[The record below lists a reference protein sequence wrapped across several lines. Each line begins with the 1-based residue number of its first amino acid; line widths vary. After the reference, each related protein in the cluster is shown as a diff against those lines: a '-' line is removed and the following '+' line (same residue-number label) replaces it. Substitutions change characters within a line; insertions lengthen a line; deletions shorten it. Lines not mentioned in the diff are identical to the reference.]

1 MNNNIE
7 CADYFKSRKAYRRCF
22 KEFLKKWKSYGR
34 VAGSIILRDAS
45 EDERRAIGGM
55 IGKVFYE
62 KDIRFSFLE
71 FQQGL
76 QRTRFAPVDVREVLE
91 AYFGENLL
99 TNQGKKQEEQQKR
112 AEFLQKLCRDFVR
125 QGDESAALRWISAMT
140 TERKYGYQLLI
151 REYGKDQIAAEDLVK
166 KVGSALVNLESV
178 KERECPLAV
187 FAAEVSGNPHYFD
200 RGTTAGQLLIHAVAY
215 CENAE
220 FPKNAHQWRQL
231 LLNVGIV
238 PDNVSSMVHV
248 YGLRLRLDTG
258 WHPAYDAFC
267 RLGEPYVL
275 TMENLRKIA
284 GVHAAGGRVYIVE
297 NEMVFSYLLDN
308 MKEEKITILCTS
320 GQIRTAAAELIS
332 LILDTDAEV
341 YYSGDIDPEGIGIAD
356 RLWQKFG
363 NRIHIWRMSPA
374 DYKKGISEESIG
386 EISMSKLRH
395 ISNPELKELAEY
407 MQEKGKA
414 AYQENILDDLL
425 EDIKRYVMEGKD
437 QPHFRGISYDV
448 SGEFPAD

>member
-1 MNNNIE
+1 MSNNTE
-7 CADYFKSRKAYRRCF
+7 CANYFKSQEAYRRCF

-34 VAGSIILRDAS
+34 VAGSITLRDAS

-55 IGKVFYE
+55 IGKAFYE

-76 QRTRFAPVDVREVLE
+76 QRTKFAPVDMKEVLE

-99 TNQGKKQEEQQKR
+99 TNQGEKQEEQQKR
-112 AEFLQKLCRDFVR
+112 EEFLQKLCRDFMR
-125 QGDESAALRWISAMT
+125 QGDESAALCWLNAMT
-140 TERKYGYQLLI
+140 SERKYGYQLLI
-151 REYGKDQIAAEDLVK
+151 REYGKDQIAAEDLAK
-166 KVGSALVNLESV
+166 KVGSALVTLESV

-187 FAAEVSGNPHYFD
+187 FAAKVSGNPHYFD
-200 RGTTAGQLLIHAVAY
+200 RGTTAGQLLIHAVAC

-248 YGLRLRLDTG
+248 YSLRLRLDTG
-258 WHPAYDAFC
+258 WHPAYETFYQ
-267 RLGEPYVL
+267 LGEPYVL
-275 TMENLRKIA
+275 TMENLRRIV
-284 GVHAAGGRVYIVE
+284 GVHAAGSRVYIVE
-297 NEMVFSYLLDN
+297 NEMVFSSLLDN
-308 MKEEKITILCTS
+308 IKGEKITILCTS
-320 GQIRTAAAELIS
+320 GQIRTAALELIA

-363 NRIHIWRMSPA
+363 NRIHLWRMSPA
-374 DYKKGISEESIG
+374 DYKKSISEEKIG
-386 EISMSKLRH
+386 EISMSKLRNIH
-395 ISNPELKELAEY
+395 NPELKEMAEY

-425 EDIKRYVMEGKD
+425 KDIKRYIMERKD
-437 QPHFRGISYDV
+437 
-448 SGEFPAD
+448 